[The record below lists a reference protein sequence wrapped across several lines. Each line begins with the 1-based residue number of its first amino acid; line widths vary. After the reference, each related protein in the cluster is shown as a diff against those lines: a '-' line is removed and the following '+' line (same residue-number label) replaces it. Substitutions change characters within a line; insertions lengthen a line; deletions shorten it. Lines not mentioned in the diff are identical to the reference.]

1 MADRFV
7 LTLEEVHF
15 VVLEVELLLQRPD
28 GRRSRVHLLPHPLL
42 DEHFGL
48 DYPGEVGGLL
58 FLVDEVADDLGL
70 ELMDHL
76 LLGDPLQPGQHQLG
90 DLPLPYLLEVMD
102 VVVAQ
107 KVVVSSIKPL
117 AFAHLL
123 EGPGELIRIVLNH
136 GLDVPDLRSISLW
149 PVSQE
154 YIQLYLPVFISEHIV
169 PVPLDR
175 C

>member
-1 MADRFV
+1 
-7 LTLEEVHF
+7 
-15 VVLEVELLLQRPD
+15 
-28 GRRSRVHLLPHPLL
+28 
-42 DEHFGL
+42 
-48 DYPGEVGGLL
+48 
-58 FLVDEVADDLGL
+58 
-70 ELMDHL
+70 
-76 LLGDPLQPGQHQLG
+76 
-90 DLPLPYLLEVMD
+90 MD

-107 KVVVSSIKPL
+107 KVVVSPIKPL

-154 YIQLYLPVFISEHIV
+154 YIQLYLPVFIPEHIV

-175 C
+175 S